1 MQVAPS
7 QRYVSCATPTGLHRL
22 GYLEWGDP
30 ANPNVVVCVHGLTR
44 CARDFDALARSL
56 VDRYRVI
63 CPDMPGRGSS
73 DWLKNPAEYEIPV
86 YVSDCVTLIARLD
99 VEQVDWVGTSM
110 GGLIGMALAA
120 MPGAP
125 IRRLV
130 LNDAGPVLS
139 AVSLA
144 RIGQYVGNA
153 PRFPDFDS
161 AVQYIRTIAASFGP
175 HTVEE
180 WNFLTDVVVRKQADE
195 SYVAHYDP
203 ALSIPFRKIVMN
215 RDIELWHLYDA
226 VRAKTLVIR
235 GAESDLLPRATAE
248 QMRRRGPMA
257 EVVEFEG
264 VGHAPTLMHG
274 DQTAVVRDFLLRA

>member
-1 MQVAPS
+1 MQVAPV

-44 CARDFDALARSL
+44 CAQDFGALARAL

-73 DWLKNPAEYEIPV
+73 DWLKNPAEYEMPI

-99 VEQVDWVGTSM
+99 VEEVDWVGTSM

-139 AVSLA
+139 AASLA
-144 RIGQYVGNA
+144 RIGQYVGN
-153 PRFPDFDS
+153 
-161 AVQYIRTIAASFGP
+161 IRT
-175 HTVEE
+175 
-180 WNFLTDVVVRKQADE
+180 
-195 SYVAHYDP
+195 AH
-203 ALSIPFRKIVMN
+203 
-215 RDIELWHLYDA
+215 
-226 VRAKTLVIR
+226 
-235 GAESDLLPRATAE
+235 
-248 QMRRRGPMA
+248 RRG
-257 EVVEFEG
+257 VEFPHRSG
-264 VGHAPTLMHG
+264 
-274 DQTAVVRDFLLRA
+274 RAQAGG

>member
-1 MQVAPS
+1 MQVAPI

-30 ANPNVVVCVHGLTR
+30 ANPNVVICVHGLTR
-44 CARDFDALARSL
+44 CARDFDALARAL

-110 GGLIGMALAA
+110 GGLIGMALAS

-139 AVSLA
+139 ALSLA

-153 PRFPDFDS
+153 PRFPDFNA
-161 AVQYIRTIAASFGP
+161 AVQYIRTVAAPFGP
-175 HTVEE
+175 HTDEE
-180 WNFLTDVVVRKQADE
+180 WHFLTEVVVRKQADE
-195 SYVAHYDP
+195 TYIVHYDP

-264 VGHAPTLMHG
+264 IGHAPTLMHD

>member
-44 CARDFDALARSL
+44 CARDFDALARAL

-73 DWLKNPAEYEIPV
+73 DWLKNPAEYEIPI

-130 LNDAGPVLS
+130 LNDAGPILS
-139 AVSLA
+139 AASLA

-175 HTVEE
+175 HTDEE

-235 GAESDLLPRATAE
+235 GADSDLLPRATAE